1 MDYRI
6 PIHNDGFHSKTTGAS
21 VITSYLANFVK
32 ENGYKFSHKD
42 NNKLNDI
49 YKYYVDHYDYLVL
62 CGEHDPSKYLDR
74 VVKNPRLKLVRYQG
88 NQLNDRLKKFFNDLN
103 LTELVEGDDYYA
115 IIYDNE
121 ILTCSN
127 SPVSYVL
134 DSHDMELNKDGIY
147 FDGEQLTTG
156 DEFAFVVFNSDYTVK
171 LVKKITFSNGLLWDS
186 DYDFNYN
193 HK

>member
-1 MDYRI
+1 MIDW
-6 PIHNDGFHSKTTGAS
+6 
-21 VITSYLANFVK
+21 
-32 ENGYKFSHKD
+32 
-42 NNKLNDI
+42 
-49 YKYYVDHYDYLVL
+49 
-62 CGEHDPSKYLDR
+62 
-74 VVKNPRLKLVRYQG
+74 
-88 NQLNDRLKKFFNDLN
+88 KKFFNDLN

-134 DSHDMELNKDGIY
+134 DSHDIELNKDGIY

-171 LVKKITFSNGLLWDS
+171 LVKK
-186 DYDFNYN
+186 NYFFPTDCCGIVIMILTIII
-193 HK
+193 K